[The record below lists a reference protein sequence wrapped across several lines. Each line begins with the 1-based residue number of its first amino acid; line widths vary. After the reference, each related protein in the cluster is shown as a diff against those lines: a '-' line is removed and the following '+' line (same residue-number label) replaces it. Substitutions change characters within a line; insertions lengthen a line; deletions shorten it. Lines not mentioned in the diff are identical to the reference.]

1 MVIWEV
7 PVPVTLLPATSMV
20 SKIVLS
26 VVFLIVILPVWTV
39 TFSLKFKTMFAS
51 LATLGASSAG
61 VDELRVG
68 NTFAKLVKVKAVVEP
83 IPAYD
88 PLIASANAVP
98 SINT

>member
-1 MVIWEV
+1 
-7 PVPVTLLPATSMV
+7 
-20 SKIVLS
+20 
-26 VVFLIVILPVWTV
+26 
-39 TFSLKFKTMFAS
+39 MFAS

-68 NTFAKLVKVKAVVEP
+68 NTFAKLVKVKAVAEP

-88 PLIASANAVP
+88 PPLESSNAVP